1 MARSL
6 GHLAVVL
13 ALALAA
19 CADDGGGRSSP
30 PPQEDAGFP
39 MTLTDDEGV
48 ETTLQVEP
56 ARIVTFAPSHTEIVF
71 ALGLGDRLV
80 GVSGPFDDFPPEAT
94 DIQPVGGAGGVEPNV
109 EQVVALEPDILLTA
123 FIGGEWKE
131 RLRQVGVPVFT
142 TLAASF
148 EDTLADIETLGSLLG
163 AEDAAASVTADMRA
177 EADAVS
183 SAVTSAEPVSCF
195 LDLSDLFTVG
205 PGSLEFDLL
214 ERAGCRPIT
223 ASADDP
229 YPQWSLE
236 QLVEDDPD
244 VYLVS
249 EGVPVERVI
258 RQPGIRDLSAVRAG
272 RVVEVDADLISRPG
286 PRVAQGIAEL
296 AGALRGEAAAA

>member
-1 MARSL
+1 MTRSL
-6 GHLAVVL
+6 SHLAVAL
-13 ALALAA
+13 ALALGA
-19 CADDGGGRSSP
+19 CAGDVEGRPSP
-30 PPQEDAGFP
+30 PPEGDRFP
-39 MTLTDDEGV
+39 LTLTDDESV
-48 ETTLQVEP
+48 EATLQAEP

-71 ALGLGDRLV
+71 SLGLGDRLV
-80 GVSGPFDDFPPEAT
+80 GVSGAFDDFPPEAR
-94 DIQPVGGAGGVEPNV
+94 DIQSVGGAGGVEPNV
-109 EQVVALEPDILLTA
+109 EQVVALDPDVLLTA

-131 RLRQVGVPVFT
+131 RLREVGVPVFT

-148 EDTLADIETLGSLLG
+148 EDTLADIDTVGTLLG
-163 AEDAAASVTADMRA
+163 AEEAAAAVTDDMRA
-177 EADAVS
+177 EADAVG
-183 SAVTSAEPVSCF
+183 SAVTTSEPVSCF

-214 ERAGCRPIT
+214 ERAGCAPIT
-223 ASADDP
+223 AAADDA

-249 EGVPVERVI
+249 EGIPVERVI

-296 AGALRGEAAAA
+296 AGALHGEAAAA